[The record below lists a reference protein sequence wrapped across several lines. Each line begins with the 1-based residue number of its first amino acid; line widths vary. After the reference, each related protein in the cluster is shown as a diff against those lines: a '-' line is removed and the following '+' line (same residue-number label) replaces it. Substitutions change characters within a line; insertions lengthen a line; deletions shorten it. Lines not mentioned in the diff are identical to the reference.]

1 LILIFLSKRSSKP
14 NHAKKK
20 KERIIQR
27 LFIIGVAP
35 HTGHRIPAIENL
47 GVAGVRTPPRFTE
60 RCGGLTRE
68 NSPTTP

>member
-14 NHAKKK
+14 SREKNKR
-20 KERIIQR
+20 ERIIQR

-47 GVAGVRTPPRFTE
+47 GVAGVRTPP
-60 RCGGLTRE
+60 
-68 NSPTTP
+68 P

>member
-14 NHAKKK
+14 SREKKR
-20 KERIIQR
+20 ERIIQR

-47 GVAGVRTPPRFTE
+47 GVAGVRYPS
-60 RCGGLTRE
+60 L
-68 NSPTTP
+68 S